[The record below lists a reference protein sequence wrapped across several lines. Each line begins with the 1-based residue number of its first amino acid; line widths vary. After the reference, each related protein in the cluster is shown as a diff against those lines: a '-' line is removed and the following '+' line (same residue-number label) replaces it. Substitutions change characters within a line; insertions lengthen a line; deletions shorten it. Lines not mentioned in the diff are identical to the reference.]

1 MDSPEIKQLA
11 EEALKALFS
20 GDNFIISSIIVDQ
33 HPFGCDV
40 TQIGITSKLVTQNN
54 RTYEA
59 EIKLKIV

>member
-20 GDNFIISSIIVDQ
+20 GNNFIISSIIVDQ
-33 HPFGCDV
+33 HPFGYDT
-40 TQIGITSKLVTQNN
+40 TQIDITSKLVTQNN
-54 RTYEA
+54 RTYQA